1 MLFNKKKPKK
11 PDSKKDLKDGPC
23 PDPPPGTSVF
33 RVLIPE
39 NVNPGEEF
47 QVYAGSR
54 IVRVRCPSDTR
65 PGQWLSITV
74 PVDNNPTPQNKLED
88 SPNVRRINDPNP
100 GAPAA
105 YMVTIPFDVHG
116 GQQFP
121 VTIQGQQLM
130 VTCPQNARPGMSVR
144 VVPPPPTDPTKRTPP
159 QPNAPKPKDESTQLF
174 EVEVPRGVQPG
185 QPFALMAGGQRVLV
199 TCPENA
205 LPGQRIRFKLPIALL
220 NRPKATNEA
229 AQIKLNYDKDGWT
242 RTVRL
247 TDMKFQWVRMDDK
260 VRSSII
266 NVFFVPFSYSPISSS
281 F

>member
-1 MLFNKKKPKK
+1 MMWWWTPKPKPK
-11 PDSKKDLKDGPC
+11 PDPGPG
-23 PDPPPGTSVF
+23 PQANVF

-47 QVYAGSR
+47 QAYAGDR
-54 IVRVRCPSDTR
+54 IVRVCCPSNSR
-65 PGQWLSITV
+65 PGQWVSITV
-74 PVDNNPTPQNKLED
+74 PVDNNVED
-88 SPNVRRINDPNP
+88 R
-100 GAPAA
+100 
-105 YMVTIPFDVHG
+105 
-116 GQQFP
+116 
-121 VTIQGQQLM
+121 
-130 VTCPQNARPGMSVR
+130 
-144 VVPPPPTDPTKRTPP
+144 PPPPTEPTDPKPTHPE
-159 QPNAPKPKDESTQLF
+159 PNVPKPKDESTQLF

-205 LPGQRIRFKLPIALL
+205 LPGQRIRFKLPIELL

-229 AQIKLNYDKDGWT
+229 AKIKLKYDKDGWT

-266 NVFFVPFSYSPISSS
+266 NVSFLPFSYSQMPS
-281 F
+281 FFLG